1 MIYRDRSH
9 AGRELATRLRHYAGR
24 DDVLVLALPR
34 GGVPVAL
41 EVAQALQA
49 PLDVALVRKLGVPG
63 HEELAMGA
71 IAGGEVR
78 VLNQELLGRLGLGAA
93 VVEAVT
99 ARERVELQRRE
110 QAYRDGRPPPV
121 VAGRTVIVVDDGLAT
136 GASMRAAL
144 RTLRQQRPA
153 RLVAAVP
160 VGARATCDA
169 LRGDADELVC
179 VSTPEPFGGV
189 GRWYEDFGQT
199 SDEDVRRLLA
209 QAALAQA
216 GLAPGAAGTAPA
228 TSATGTGTGAVAG
241 ADDGLGSV
249 AAVAA
254 AAHGER
260 DRGRDRYGDGDG
272 DEPALGAADVV
283 AVRRAA
289 LPLTGTAGDHDALL
303 ARIGDAP
310 LVLIGEASHGTHE
323 FYHIRADITR
333 RLIEEKGFTTVA
345 VEADWPDAYRVNRFV
360 RGERGDADAD
370 AALGGFR
377 RFPTWM
383 WRNTDVLDFVRWLRA
398 RNDAVADIAD
408 KAGFY
413 GLDLYSLHA
422 SIAAVLDYLDR
433 HDPAAARR
441 ARYRYACFDQFGHDA
456 QAYGQAAIFDLTQSC
471 ETEVLAQLLD
481 MRRAVGVADG
491 RSDDELFF
499 AEQNARLVRNAEAY
513 YRSMF
518 RGRDLSWNLRDR
530 HMMETLEALLRLRTP
545 PRRPMK
551 IVVWAHNSHLG
562 DARATGMGARGELNL
577 GQLVRERYPD
587 DAVLVGF
594 STDHGSVTA
603 ATDWDDPP
611 QRKRV
616 RPGLPGSCEALCH
629 DTGIARFQLR
639 FDDRALAAAL
649 AAPRLQ
655 RAIGVIYRP
664 QTERQSHY
672 FSTLLP
678 QQFDWLI
685 HIDETSALVP
695 LEPGERWHAGEEPP
709 ETFPSGL

>member
-9 AGRELATRLRHYAGR
+9 AGRELAARLRHHAGR

-34 GGVPVAL
+34 GGVPVAF
-41 EVAQALQA
+41 EVAQALHA
-49 PLDVALVRKLGVPG
+49 PLDIMVVRKLGVPG

-71 IAGGEVR
+71 IASGDVQ
-78 VLNQELLGRLGLGAA
+78 VLNDDLVRRLGIGTAMI
-93 VVEAVT
+93 EAVAT
-99 ARERVELQRRE
+99 RERAELHRRE
-110 QAYRDGRPPPV
+110 QAYRGTRPPSRI
-121 VAGRTVIVVDDGLAT
+121 AGRTVIVVDDGLAT
-136 GASMRAAL
+136 GATMRAAL
-144 RTLRQQRPA
+144 QALRKLRPA

-160 VGARATCDA
+160 VGAPSTCA
-169 LRGDADELVC
+169 ELRGDADELVC
-179 VSTPEPFGGV
+179 VSMPEPFGGV
-189 GRWYEDFGQT
+189 GRWYDTFDQT
-199 SDEDVRRLLA
+199 SDEDVRQLLS
-209 QAALAQA
+209 QAALARDA
-216 GLAPGAAGTAPA
+216 AAPGTEGTAPA
-228 TSATGTGTGAVAG
+228 ASAPTT
-241 ADDGLGSV
+241 
-249 AAVAA
+249 AA
-254 AAHGER
+254 AAVVAPPRR
-260 DRGRDRYGDGDG
+260 DNVG
-272 DEPALGAADVV
+272 DEGDRGAADLS

-289 LPLTGTAGDHDALL
+289 LPFTGAASDHDALL
-303 ARIGDAP
+303 SRIGDAT

-323 FYHIRADITR
+323 FYRIRADITR
-333 RLIEEKGFTTVA
+333 RLIAEKGFTAVA

-360 RGERGDADAD
+360 RGAGEDADAD

-383 WRNTDVLDFVRWLRA
+383 WRNDDVLAFVAWLRA
-398 RNDAVADIAD
+398 HNDAIAD
-408 KAGFY
+408 GAEKAGFY

-441 ARYRYACFDQFGHDA
+441 ARYRYSCFDQFGQDA

-471 ETEVLAQLLD
+471 ETEVLAQLLEL
-481 MRRAVGVADG
+481 RRAVGVADG
-491 RSDDELFF
+491 RTDDELFF

-518 RGRDLSWNLRDR
+518 RSRDESWNLRDR
-530 HMMETLEALLRLRTP
+530 HMMETLQALLRLRKP
-545 PRRPMK
+545 PRKPMK

-562 DARATGMGARGELNL
+562 DARATEMGARGELNL
-577 GQLVRERYPD
+577 GQLVREHHVA

-603 ATDWDDPP
+603 ATDWGDPP

-616 RPGLPGSCEALCH
+616 RPGLPGSCEALFH
-629 DTGIARFQLR
+629 AAGIPAFQLR
-639 FDDRALAAAL
+639 FDDPALAAAL

-672 FSTLLP
+672 FRTVLP
-678 QQFDWLI
+678 RQFDWLI

-695 LEPGERWHAGEEPP
+695 LEPGARWHAGEEPP